1 MNPLLIEHLDF
12 LTVVGRRS
20 HPPLELPTRLRELR
34 CRCAFERGISIHMLL
49 HSSTPWRLRTARPM
63 RDGQECNARQW
74 DIVACG

>member
-20 HPPLELPTRLRELR
+20 RPPLELRELR

-49 HSSTPWRLRTARPM
+49 HSSTPWRLRTAQLM
-63 RDGQECNARQW
+63 RDGQECNARQR
-74 DIVACG
+74 DIVAYG